1 NTSSCSQPGWWLSP
15 GSSYLFA
22 WALNDC
28 SCHQHRFACS
38 VLTPDSVP
46 GLVYKCPRPG
56 QCPMQAALGLT
67 LHQSSS
73 PARQSGVQAV
83 ACPRFWLPFQVNC
96 YRYFQQEKTWTEAE
110 AECQHHWHGAHLA
123 SIHSAEENNMLA
135 HYIMRE
141 MTKKN
146 HVWIGLSDPDHN
158 QRWRW
163 SNESLVS
170 FRAWDKGQPDN
181 WLGNEPCVMLSHR
194 TDFEKWHDYRCEARL
209 SFICKRN
216 PRGGS
221 SPAPGGSQHLGC
233 E

>member
-1 NTSSCSQPGWWLSP
+1 MPQARPVSHAGCTWTDLAPEQLPSETIR
-15 GSSYLFA
+15 GSEKMGPVAYFSLC
-22 WALNDC
+22 L
-28 SCHQHRFACS
+28 
-38 VLTPDSVP
+38 
-46 GLVYKCPRPG
+46 
-56 QCPMQAALGLT
+56 LGCLIFNPS
-67 LHQSSS
+67 L
-73 PARQSGVQAV
+73 AGVQAV